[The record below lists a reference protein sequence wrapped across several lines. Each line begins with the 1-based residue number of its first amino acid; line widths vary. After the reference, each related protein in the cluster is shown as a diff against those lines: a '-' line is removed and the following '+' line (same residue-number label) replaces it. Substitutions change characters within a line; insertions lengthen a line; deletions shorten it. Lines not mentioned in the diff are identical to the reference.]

1 MWPFVIVVFD
11 EFPVELESCM
21 LLVVGSEPSFNLALR
36 GGFTDVSKDMFDAY
50 SWAAWSSSQIA
61 FPAVPSLKIW
71 LAVT

>member
-1 MWPFVIVVFD
+1 MF
-11 EFPVELESCM
+11 
-21 LLVVGSEPSFNLALR
+21 LVVGSEPSFNLALR